1 MIIFCKVMG
10 LIRHR
15 NRCKFVEGRLFA
27 IIDLLLLGA
36 KFITLYLIWRVG
48 DDFNKNSQI
57 FYFVLFFLIITA
69 P

>member
-15 NRCKFVEGRLFA
+15 NCCKFVEGRLFV

-36 KFITLYLIWRVG
+36 NFITLYLIWGVG
-48 DDFNKNSQI
+48 DDFNKNYQI
-57 FYFVLFFLIITA
+57 FFYV
-69 P
+69 